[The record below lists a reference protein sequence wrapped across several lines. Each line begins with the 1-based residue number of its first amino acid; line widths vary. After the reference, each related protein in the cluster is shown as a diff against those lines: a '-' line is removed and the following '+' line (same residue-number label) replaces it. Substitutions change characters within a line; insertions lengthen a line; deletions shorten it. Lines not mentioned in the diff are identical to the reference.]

1 MTKENIRV
9 GESYDYRVDNLAG
22 RTKVERLIIHPDT
35 AGQVTDALSQIKP
48 DKYGGDTWPV
58 LSVGSVWYIDTCY
71 SPTIISYNFDGK
83 ESAQRFNDEN
93 NIPDIFFII
102 GAIYV
107 ADGYVSST
115 ANSTIHIEYYVLSRF
130 RLGYHDLNPGKRAE
144 QTISSSYIS
153 SPRLMKVSLETF
165 YKVFQPLTWSDES
178 AFNELCRSLFR
189 YKNNRSTSDSYH
201 AGGAYYDIRRGTIF
215 NASDIAGDVTSIFR
229 AVDGDQSNKYS
240 SIPLDGNARKIS
252 YYYGRFDVEDQ
263 GIEYRV
269 GKSARNL
276 LVKRK
281 NVISNPELS
290 FSSDL
295 PEAGFDYCIVN
306 SDLVHIFI
314 KFDSTTN
321 TETIS
326 QPLISFTPL
335 TIDGK
340 HHWGFSD
347 LESWVAI
354 LRKLQ
359 RSSCYISPRDIEKF
373 LTPDVS
379 SDGSIQRGTINF
391 VSQIRQVNDKYYIT
405 TKPTYE
411 TFTRHYRYHMS
422 YAVALSPY
430 GNSDFLYR
438 LSTPHIASSTLAWL
452 DDTFSDQVSD
462 DTYSGIPEYNTDTWT
477 FDKISFF
484 LDGGEELYSVS
495 DISKFMTSVVPRF
508 YNRMY
513 KSVFTHDDTPINKI
527 FSRTIKGDTFTY
539 TSLSYKY
546 AISTERL
553 AERLHEL
560 CQRYE
565 DALKHIGVKPSTNT
579 FIDQIT
585 GIYRVRSIKRNCIN
599 LDIPERSPLFEIE
612 IENDDIIE
620 FFNFYECGE
629 DAESFVDVLSS
640 YFSAIHVQ
648 NCDIGFQYIIHNNLP
663 YLLCSKGEDIKYD
676 GKSLD
681 VSDGF
686 YLISAY
692 LFSDEFIDEIHSDSG
707 TVTFKHEY
715 IRMQPVVAASSNQTS
730 DSTDIEKKEDQM
742 TTGKGQQR
750 RGGNSESEKEESS
763 MTEAKLKGA
772 ESQSYYSLD
781 TAKADAIQGLVRSG
795 GRQLEK
801 NTRKVVAMMLAT
813 FLKIPDEKKEDIEAF
828 FETEMGK
835 VMILSLLSVSLGAL
849 PDGVSVVPGL
859 LARELRVEAVATVGD
874 LAAELIT
881 GPVRELLVQYIQ
893 TFKKIE
899 SATSPMQLPAATG
912 SGAGFV
918 EQLVA
923 DVESVPSQR
932 RR

>member
-58 LSVGSVWYIDTCY
+58 LSVGSVWYIDTRY

-83 ESAQRFNDEN
+83 ESSQRFNDEN

-107 ADGYVSST
+107 ADGYVSCT

-165 YKVFQPLTWSDES
+165 YKVFQPLTWSDED

-189 YKNNRSTSDSYH
+189 YKNNRNTSDSYH

-215 NASDIAGDVTSIFR
+215 NASDVVGDVTAIFR
-229 AVDGDQSNKYS
+229 AVDGDQPNKYS
-240 SIPLDGNARKIS
+240 SIPLDDNARKIS
-252 YYYGRFDVEDQ
+252 YYYGHFDAENEGV
-263 GIEYRV
+263 EYRV

-276 LVKRK
+276 LIKQK
-281 NVISNPELS
+281 NVLSNEELP
-290 FSSDL
+290 FSHNL

-306 SDLVHIFI
+306 SNLVHIFI
-314 KFDSTTN
+314 KFDSATN

-347 LESWVAI
+347 LESWVAT
-354 LRKLQ
+354 LKKLQ
-359 RSSCYISPRDIEKF
+359 RSSCYISPRDIENF
-373 LTPDVS
+373 LPPDVS

-405 TKPTYE
+405 TQSTYD
-411 TFTRHYRYHMS
+411 TFTRHYRHHMS

-438 LSTPHIASSTLAWL
+438 LSTPHITSTLTWL

-462 DTYSGIPEYNTDTWT
+462 DTYSGVPEYNTDTWT

-495 DISKFMTSVVPRF
+495 SDISKFITSVVPRF

-513 KSVFTHDDTPINKI
+513 KSVFADIDIPINKI

-546 AISTERL
+546 AISIERL
-553 AERLHEL
+553 AERLHKL

-565 DALKHIGVKPSTNT
+565 AALKHTGVRTNI

-585 GIYRVRSIKRNCIN
+585 GIYRVRSIKRTCIK
-599 LDIPERSPLFEIE
+599 LDIPERSPLFEVE
-612 IENDDIIE
+612 IENDGIIHC
-620 FFNFYECGE
+620 FNFYECNE
-629 DAESFVDVLSS
+629 DAESFVDALSS

-663 YLLCSKGEDIKYD
+663 YLLCSKGEDIKYN

-692 LFSDEFIDEIHSDSG
+692 LFSDKFIDEIHSDFG
-707 TVTFKHEY
+707 TVTFKPEY
-715 IRMQPVVAASSNQTS
+715 IRMQSFATFSSNQTS
-730 DSTDIEKKEDQM
+730 DATDTEKKEDQM

-750 RGGNSESEKEESS
+750 RSGNSESEKEGIS
-763 MTEAKLKGA
+763 
-772 ESQSYYSLD
+772 
-781 TAKADAIQGLVRSG
+781 
-795 GRQLEK
+795 
-801 NTRKVVAMMLAT
+801 
-813 FLKIPDEKKEDIEAF
+813 
-828 FETEMGK
+828 
-835 VMILSLLSVSLGAL
+835 
-849 PDGVSVVPGL
+849 
-859 LARELRVEAVATVGD
+859 
-874 LAAELIT
+874 
-881 GPVRELLVQYIQ
+881 
-893 TFKKIE
+893 
-899 SATSPMQLPAATG
+899 
-912 SGAGFV
+912 
-918 EQLVA
+918 
-923 DVESVPSQR
+923 
-932 RR
+932 

>member
-1 MTKENIRV
+1 M
-9 GESYDYRVDNLAG
+9 
-22 RTKVERLIIHPDT
+22 
-35 AGQVTDALSQIKP
+35 
-48 DKYGGDTWPV
+48 
-58 LSVGSVWYIDTCY
+58 
-71 SPTIISYNFDGK
+71 
-83 ESAQRFNDEN
+83 
-93 NIPDIFFII
+93 
-102 GAIYV
+102 
-107 ADGYVSST
+107 
-115 ANSTIHIEYYVLSRF
+115 
-130 RLGYHDLNPGKRAE
+130 NPGKRAE

-165 YKVFQPLTWSDES
+165 YKVFQPLTWSDED

-189 YKNNRSTSDSYH
+189 YKNNRNTSDSYH

-215 NASDIAGDVTSIFR
+215 NASDVVGDVTAIFR
-229 AVDGDQSNKYS
+229 AVDGDQPNKYS
-240 SIPLDGNARKIS
+240 SIPLDDNARKIS
-252 YYYGRFDVEDQ
+252 YYYGHFDAENEGV
-263 GIEYRV
+263 EYRV

-276 LVKRK
+276 LIKQK
-281 NVISNPELS
+281 NVLSNEELP
-290 FSSDL
+290 FSHNL

-306 SDLVHIFI
+306 SNLVHIFI
-314 KFDSTTN
+314 KFDSATN

-347 LESWVAI
+347 LESWVAT
-354 LRKLQ
+354 LKKLQ
-359 RSSCYISPRDIEKF
+359 RSSCYISPRDIENF
-373 LTPDVS
+373 LPPDVS

-405 TKPTYE
+405 TQSTYD
-411 TFTRHYRYHMS
+411 TFTRHYRHHMS

-438 LSTPHIASSTLAWL
+438 LSTPHITSTLTWL

-462 DTYSGIPEYNTDTWT
+462 DTYSGVPEYNTDTWT

-495 DISKFMTSVVPRF
+495 SDISKFITSVVPRF

-513 KSVFTHDDTPINKI
+513 KSVFADIDIPINKI

-546 AISTERL
+546 AISIERL
-553 AERLHEL
+553 AERLHKL

-565 DALKHIGVKPSTNT
+565 AALKHTGVRTNI

-585 GIYRVRSIKRNCIN
+585 GIYRVRSIKRTCIK
-599 LDIPERSPLFEIE
+599 LDIPERSPLFEVE
-612 IENDDIIE
+612 IENDGIIHC
-620 FFNFYECGE
+620 FNFYECNE
-629 DAESFVDVLSS
+629 DAESFVDALSS

-663 YLLCSKGEDIKYD
+663 YLLCSKGEDIKYN

-692 LFSDEFIDEIHSDSG
+692 LFSDKFIDEIHSDFG
-707 TVTFKHEY
+707 TVTFKPEY
-715 IRMQPVVAASSNQTS
+715 IRMQSFATFSSNQTS
-730 DSTDIEKKEDQM
+730 DATDTEKKEDQM

-750 RGGNSESEKEESS
+750 RSGNSESEKEESS

-781 TAKADAIQGLVRSG
+781 SAKADAVQGLVRSG

-801 NTRKVVAMMLAT
+801 NTRKVVATMLAT
-813 FLKIPDEKKEDIEAF
+813 FLKIPDDKKEDIEAF

-849 PDGVSVVPGL
+849 PENISVVPGL

-899 SATSPMQLPAATG
+899 SATTPMQLPAATG